1 MLRFGEIW
9 VLFPFWGLLDHE
21 SGNRQQTEDITTKH
35 IVSRRQEQTTFCDSK
50 SFESSLVIC
59 SVLFCSV
66 SICETQSSFLGDK
79 LKQGKKNHTT
89 PGSPTYWA
97 APMQISKHMRCVEV
111 FERPRFLIQVAQ
123 SPHGLSLPQAHKLVK
138 FEQFESNQCL
148 YKVQID

>member
-79 LKQGKKNHTT
+79 LKQGKKKPHNAWVAHILGRAHADLETH
-89 PGSPTYWA
+89 A
-97 APMQISKHMRCVEV
+97 MRRS
-111 FERPRFLIQVAQ
+111 F
-123 SPHGLSLPQAHKLVK
+123 
-138 FEQFESNQCL
+138 
-148 YKVQID
+148 